1 MTKTK
6 KEIVSE
12 MTEKKE
18 VDLLNAKIGM
28 VAKEMDELLKANNL
42 GLMTYMEYAMTGII
56 PRVKLVPT
64 DGKETK

>member
-6 KEIVSE
+6 KEIVNK
-12 MTEKKE
+12 MTEDKE
-18 VDLLNAKIGM
+18 KEIVTAKITM

-42 GLMTYMEYAMTGII
+42 GLMTYLEYAFTGII